1 MAQEIDITGLKKNF
15 NTTVVGASVTVISL
29 LAVRTEYSRQYYAKD
44 RVFEFN
50 NRPIEAVN
58 YLTFETPLV
67 VTNLTVR
74 PALSNTNTNNAILVT
89 GQSVLRAGTS
99 TQVNSVNT
107 ASLFVKGSNPI
118 WVPINGLSGGVAT
131 VSTFTAIA
139 GTPNIYGVTLLTTAS
154 WAFAIEQLPA
164 SQTSGLS
171 VNSIITVNT
180 SSGNTGNFGTNNTAY
195 VYAINPNQIIVVAT
209 SGTTAPVNGTI
220 DGITNTGQT
229 FYIAPTPDL
238 VGQLLVVG
246 GGGSGGNHNTTNSN
260 GGGGGGGLLYASSL
274 TLTGSYNVIVGAG
287 GIAIANSTNSIGN
300 RGGNSAFGI
309 YIAQG
314 GGGGAGSGAGSATS
328 GGSGGGAA
336 SNGGGSAGAATQ
348 TSIGVATGYGNPG
361 GSSAT
366 AQSGAGGG
374 GAGSAGISGTGG
386 SPGGNGGQGRAYDIS
401 GTWRWYAG
409 GGGGGGNSSEA
420 AGDGYAGGGRGAG
433 STAQYSYNNYPAQGT
448 VNSITTGSATPNAI
462 PGTGGGGGAGSYW
475 APNGGWSNG
484 SGAGG
489 SGIVIVRYPGGQ
501 KATGGTVT
509 SVGGDTIHTFTATGA
524 TVVFTVGATSTFPT
538 FRDPIPT
545 GWVFTVTNLIASG
558 YNVGDVISSVPRT
571 GRLGADNS
579 LIYLTDVN
587 TTSNAISG
595 ISFGTISPLVGMIN
609 AVYSTGESLANTL
622 VTNVST
628 SSPYT
633 FVVSGLKS
641 TSGLLA
647 GNPGSVITATN
658 ASGSFGAG
666 NTVVV
671 SAILGYTSLV
681 ASVTSGTSVPIAGV
695 ITNFTATGATVSI
708 PVSGQVAYTT
718 AGTYSWTAP
727 AGVTSVS
734 VVAVG
739 GGGGG
744 GYQWSSG
751 GGGGGGLGWKNNIS
765 VTPGQTYEVVVGAAG
780 PYQPNATSSAAAGGN
795 SYFISLATVSGYGG
809 GQGGPSATSSG
820 GGRGGGYVG
829 DGGGRGGDGAY
840 EGSWTRAGAGAG
852 GYSGNGADS
861 GNSTGTA
868 APTGSGAGAAGGYY
882 SSTYGVP
889 AGGGV
894 GIFGRGA
901 DGVARGNYYGGGGGS
916 GGANGRGGE
925 GSGESGYYNIN
936 GGDYGGGG
944 GGSGTSYG
952 GGPGGK
958 GAVRIIWGA
967 GRSFPNTLTADQGN
981 TIVLPTFTVPS
992 KNDRI
997 GGSSAV
1003 YPSSRIESIPLVLQQ
1018 NNVPKILPVVITD
1031 PRRLV
1036 LQRQVISKTG
1046 SEFSLRNNNTPV
1058 TISLAVPGRTF
1069 STGTLSY
1076 IMPLTTNPGGVGFI
1090 GTVTQLPS
1098 QPNIYGVAVSNS
1110 SSWAFA
1116 IENLSSTQTS
1126 SLTYGRVVTANTT
1139 SNSTG
1144 NFGTN
1149 NTTWVYSVSA
1159 GLVVLIATGGSTAP
1173 VNGTIDRIT
1182 ITGQTYIPPLNTN
1195 VDLLLVG
1202 GGGSGASHNTTN
1214 ANGGGGAGGLLYGSN
1229 ISISTG
1235 SHAVVI
1241 GQGGAAIYYA
1251 SNSSGNKGT
1260 SSTFGT
1266 TFIAHGGGGGIG
1278 SGASY
1283 NAAVNNGGSGGG
1295 IAYYQSGP
1303 GLPTQINYGGAIGYG
1318 NPGGSSAITWTG
1330 GGGGGAGGAGQPGSN
1345 GSTGGNG
1352 GAGLAFDIS
1361 GTWKWYAGGGGGG
1374 GNSSERGGDGFAGGG
1389 RGHGGTTYYGYSSYP
1404 NEINA
1409 TTTGSGTVNAVPNT
1423 GGGGGASS
1431 YWANNI
1437 GQYYSGTG
1445 GSGIAI
1451 VRYPGELSG
1460 TGGTITSANGYTI
1473 HTFTS
1478 DGTFVFNGYRG
1489 VVLPTFRA
1497 PVQSPWTFA
1506 ITGTS
1511 IAGFT
1516 TGSIISSTPRSGTF
1530 GSNNQVYVTSVNT
1543 VTNSINC
1550 FAWAK
1555 GPFSLPPSSG
1565 LINAIYLTGE
1575 IASDNPVI
1583 SGITSAGGSAWTFT
1597 ISNIRGTLLYSTGTI
1612 FTATSITGSLG
1623 TGSTVAVSSIDSFTQ
1638 IKAYATG
1645 GTTPVAGS
1653 IGTPVLSQSTLAL
1666 PQSGDIAYVT
1676 TGTYSWTAPAGI
1688 TSVSVVAVGG
1698 GGGGGYQWSSGGG
1711 GGGGLGWKNNISVTP
1726 GQSYTVVVG
1735 QGGQSTPNANNNSSN
1750 LGGNSYFISLATVAG
1765 YGGGRGGPNS
1775 NAASGGYG
1783 GGWTGDGGGRGGD
1796 GAWDGSWNYGGAG
1809 AGGYAG
1815 NGASSYGGS
1824 STGNAAPS
1832 GGGGGTGGWYS
1843 STYGVP
1849 AGGGVGIYGQGASGG
1864 SVGNQYYGGLGGSG
1878 GQQGRGGESSGQSG
1892 YQTINGGAF
1901 GGGGGGSGTSYGGGW
1916 GGGGAVRIIWGSG
1929 RAFPATNA
1937 GTLTSVVA
1945 VVESVVVTP
1954 DDNIGGDSNF
1964 REVLMSVSSTPIPRQ
1979 NTTPA
1984 QVLVN
1989 VDSSIRSTIKNFVHV
2004 PADTTNSNDYE
2015 MAPSTTVVEN
2025 PGLYGTYITGVIL
2038 ATTGTWVF
2046 TVANLSSGTVSS
2058 LSVGNIITAN
2068 TNTSSTGNFGVGN
2081 VVYVFTITN
2090 STSIVAVAKDV
2101 TSPTAGS
2108 ITGVTATGGST
2119 STVQVD
2125 IPVPPSGFALISGTT
2140 YDATSVGAITSID
2153 VLTTITGYSSLPT
2166 TGSLK
2171 YILAK
2176 SGGNVTVSAAYVKD
2190 GSIIS
2195 QSMFTLAGVSPGY
2208 TGGISTLLFYGN
2220 DDHDT
2225 LFMDGDG
2232 TGILSRSNVNEFT
2245 SSWDKFRASGSIIEG
2260 AGSIDSVAFHPP
2272 SSLIGTGAATVVS
2285 FPATTSTVWINLA
2298 SQQYRVNG
2306 FASGTFAGAE
2316 QSVIG
2321 TGAPTNSLWTMS
2333 DGINQ
2338 FMIGRW
2344 GSASA
2349 RLFTANLS
2357 SGVLTSTAVS
2367 LAAAPTQANGTEQD
2381 AVGTQLFSIDGLT
2394 SFHNGGTFYYGGS
2407 GGWKSGINPVG
2418 TGGKSSFAAGNS
2430 TQSDMDIFGSID
2442 SSGYVWFAD
2451 WGHDDGGLFGQG
2463 NDDRLAVRPTNISRV
2478 SIAGGGG
2485 APSGG
2490 SGSTV
2495 PYVYPGVTTRQLFYN
2510 QAVSVAVVAVSS
2522 ATSYF
2527 KNRNFTARLQ
2537 SPSSL
2542 PNNLGIISNITPTG
2556 ASGPWTFALTNMR
2569 TTAEFSTGTVITAT
2583 PITGSFGLNNTV
2595 RVLSITSSTEMV
2607 CLARSG
2613 DIAPSTG
2620 TVAYIQPTGAIDN
2633 GPVISAV
2640 ALAGA
2645 GTWTFVVSNL
2655 TSTIMMQPGSVI
2667 VATTASG
2674 SLGSFGTGTTAFVNS
2689 IVNISQITATAF
2701 GGTSPVAGVINN
2713 VSTSGAIISTSGPA
2727 AGVYQVAFNGSN
2739 YWTADANSAFD
2750 FGTGDFTIECW
2761 VYPITNGQNYPT
2773 FLASVTGWSAGASG
2787 HRYNNVGYANKF
2799 WFGLNGSGGVSGGDP
2814 FMASTNTF
2822 TSQSWYHYAITRS
2835 GNTFRMFI
2843 NGALENTQ
2851 TFTGSY
2857 NAGLGGLRSGWST
2870 WDGGQGYFTGNI
2882 SNLRMIKGTA
2892 LYTSAFTTPTAEV
2905 GNIANTV
2912 LITCRS
2918 STFINLS
2925 TNAVTITPSNSPVIS
2940 VGSLSLSPP
2949 SLLGSADY
2957 SIVRNTPSVG
2967 RQDSWDNIV
2976 ANVMVDTLNRP
2987 TNYFGNETTEPTI
3000 VVVTNSTGSL
3010 RNIVT
3015 PSFDLGF
3022 NTGRIVN
3029 LNTVSSGAW
3038 TFDIDRMTSTSQF
3051 TTGSIITAWSG
3062 QGSFGSDSNVVTVSA
3077 INSSTS
3083 LLCRATGPVAPS
3095 TGTIFA
3101 VAPSGAVIIPPQIT
3115 AVNPY
3120 STDYSVITAEQN
3132 TYRTSF
3138 NGSSDYYT
3146 LSSSAFA
3153 FGTNNFTVEAW
3164 IWLNALPTSDA
3175 WPTSYSSHMVIA
3187 TVGSPNQGDGIG
3199 FIVGQTKLLIQNNDT
3214 QYASSIHGLT
3224 TSTWN
3229 HVAYVRS
3236 SDTFNFYVNGISKGS
3251 VAFSGTAGTGSSGY
3265 LGCET
3270 GQGAFFNGR
3279 ISNLRMVN
3287 GVTVYTGAFAPAGVL
3302 GKIQNTGTN
3311 IAAITGN
3318 QTTLL
3323 AFSAPNDV
3331 DLSNNNHTL
3340 TKVNSPTIA
3349 GITLTGSTATIGAAN
3364 GWSFTLSN
3372 LPTTSTAL
3380 LSNGSVILANT
3391 SLPAV
3396 GTFGSGNTVYVN
3408 TITNGTQVSCIALG
3422 GTAAPAVGRIDS
3434 ISTSGA
3440 IVTTTNI
3447 LFSSAV
3453 SGGSFTITNNS
3464 TVLTS
3469 NKSSVLFPIPQ
3480 SSGGVYFEFTPITGS
3495 GTGWYVGVQRAPG
3508 RVGPYEAGV
3517 GATGNL
3523 GTGTVFYPA
3532 NGVVSSALINLA
3544 TTSTVSWNGSTAVEI
3559 PGTGQL
3565 YFGVYN
3571 SNPDTPGSGTINWGT
3586 SSFATVIQPVPIA
3599 DVSTTGTSLGL
3610 VTYSVTG
3617 GSLPPGAYLDTSSGI
3632 IYWYKQNLS
3641 ATSTTTNITVT
3652 ASAAGSSETVTKTF
3666 SLVITAASGG
3676 SLYAFTLATFT
3687 PGSQSGPSGPSLA
3700 TAQAGLTITGDQTW
3714 KNNTAYFDVVNG
3726 IQIWTVPTSGT
3737 YRITAAGARG
3747 GQSNGYGPAGGY
3759 GTSMRG
3765 DFALAGGQKIKIL
3778 VGQAGESNY
3787 YDGGGGGG
3795 SFVTQFDN
3803 TPLIIAGGGGGGSAS
3818 GFNGTGG
3825 KNANIGTSGWST
3837 GWASGG
3843 TNGSGGGNYSTAG
3856 SGGGLLSNG
3865 GGSWGGAGF
3874 VNGGVGGG
3882 NQARGGFGG
3891 GGGGGGTNGAGGG
3904 GGYSGGG
3911 ASPWSY
3917 DAAGGGS
3924 YNLGTNQSNIAGG
3937 GPGGNGSVIIERI

>member
-15 NTTVVGASVTVISL
+15 NTTVVGASVTVIAL
-29 LAVRTEYSRQYYAKD
+29 LAVRTEYSRQYYTKD

-50 NRPIEAVN
+50 NRPAEAVN

-74 PALSNTNTNNAILVT
+74 PALTNTNTNNAILVT
-89 GQSVLRAGTS
+89 GQTVLRAGTS

-139 GTPNIYGVTLLTTAS
+139 GTPNIYGVTLLSTAT
-154 WAFAIEQLPA
+154 WAFAIEQL
-164 SQTSGLS
+164 SSTQTSGLS

-180 SSGNTGNFGTNNTAY
+180 SSGNTGNFGTDNTAY
-195 VYAINPNQIIVVAT
+195 VYQINPNQIIVVAT

-229 FYIAPTPDL
+229 FYIAPIPDL

-246 GGGSGGNHNTTNSN
+246 GGGSGGNHNTTNGN
-260 GGGGGGGLLYASSL
+260 GGGGAGGLLYASSL
-274 TLTGSYNVIVGAG
+274 TLTGSFNVIVGAG
-287 GIAIANSTNSIGN
+287 GVAIANSTNSVGN
-300 RGGNSAFGI
+300 RGGNSAFGT

-314 GGGGAGSGAGSATS
+314 GGGGGGTGAGSGTS

-336 SNGGGSAGAATQ
+336 TYQGGGSATQ
-348 TSIGVATGYGNPG
+348 TSIGVATGYGNAG
-361 GSSAT
+361 GSSGAT
-366 AQSGAGGG
+366 WSGAGGG
-374 GAGSAGISGTGG
+374 GAGSAGLSGTGG
-386 SPGGNGGQGRAYDIS
+386 SPGSDGGRGLAFDIS
-401 GTWRWYAG
+401 GTWKWYAG
-409 GGGGGGNSSEA
+409 GGGGGGNSSER
-420 AGDGYAGGGRGAG
+420 AGDGYAGGGRGYG
-433 STAQYSYNNYPAQGT
+433 STTQYGYSTYNAE
-448 VNSITTGSATPNAI
+448 VNSVTTGSGTPNAI

-475 APNGGWSNG
+475 APNGGWNSG
-484 SGAGG
+484 SGSGG
-489 SGIVIVRYPGGQ
+489 SGIVIVRYPGGP
-501 KATGGTVT
+501 KATGGTIT
-509 SVGGDTIHTFTATGA
+509 SVGGNTIHTFTATGA

-538 FRDPIPT
+538 FRDPTPT
-545 GWVFTVTNLIASG
+545 GWVFTVTSLVASG
-558 YNVGDVISSVPRT
+558 YNIDDVISFVPRT

-579 LIYLTDVN
+579 LIYLTGVN
-587 TTSNAISG
+587 TTSNTISG
-595 ISFGTISPLVGMIN
+595 ISFGTISPLVGTIN

-622 VTNVST
+622 VSNVST

-681 ASVTSGTSVPIAGV
+681 ASVTSGTSVPIAGI

-708 PVSGQVAYTT
+708 PVSGQLAYTT

-861 GNSTGTA
+861 GSSVGNA
-868 APTGSGAGAAGGYY
+868 APTGSGAGASGGYY

-894 GIFGRGA
+894 GILGRGA
-901 DGVARGNYYGGGGGS
+901 DGAARGNYYGGGGGS

-925 GSGESGYYNIN
+925 GSGESGYYNIY

-967 GRSFPNTLTADQGN
+967 GRSFPTTLTADQGN

-997 GGSSAV
+997 GGSSFV
-1003 YPSSRIESIPLVLQQ
+1003 YPSSRIQSIPLVLQQ

-1058 TISLAVPGRTF
+1058 TISLAVPGQTF
-1069 STGTLSY
+1069 STGTLSF
-1076 IMPLTTNPGGVGFI
+1076 IMPLTTNPGGVGFV

-1159 GLVVLIATGGSTAP
+1159 GFVVFIATGGSTAP

-1202 GGGSGASHNTTN
+1202 GGGSGSSHNTTN

-1241 GQGGAAIYYA
+1241 GQGGSAIYYS

-1295 IAYYQSGP
+1295 NAYYQSGP
-1303 GLPTQINYGGAIGYG
+1303 GLATQISYGGATGYG
-1318 NPGGSSAITWTG
+1318 NPGGSTTYTWTG
-1330 GGGGGAGGAGQPGSN
+1330 AGGGGAGGAGIGGGGGS
-1345 GSTGGNG
+1345 SPAGNG

-1374 GNSSERGGDGFAGGG
+1374 GNSSERAGDGFAGGG

-1516 TGSIISSTPRSGTF
+1516 TGSIISSTPRAGTF

-1555 GPFSLPPSSG
+1555 GPFSSSPSSG
-1565 LINAIYLTGE
+1565 LINAIYSTGE

-1653 IGTPVLSQSTLAL
+1653 IGNPVLSQSTLAL
-1666 PQSGDIAYVT
+1666 PQSGDVAYVT
-1676 TGTYSWTAPAGI
+1676 TGTYSWTAPAGV

-1698 GGGGGYQWSSGGG
+1698 GGGGGYTWSSGGG

-1735 QGGQSTPNANNNSSN
+1735 QGGQSTSNANNNSSN

-1765 YGGGRGGPNS
+1765 YGGGRGGPSS

-1815 NGASSYGGS
+1815 NGANTYGGS
-1824 STGNAAPS
+1824 SSGNNAPA
-1832 GGGGGTGGWYS
+1832 GGGGAGGGWYS

-1849 AGGGVGIYGQGASGG
+1849 AGGGVGIYGQGASGVARG
-1864 SVGNQYYGGLGGSG
+1864 QYYGGGGGSN
-1878 GQQGRGGESSGQSG
+1878 GQNGRGGEGSGESG

-1937 GTLTSVVA
+1937 GTLTSVVS
-1945 VVESVVVTP
+1945 VVESIVVTQ

-1964 REVLMSVSSTPIPRQ
+1964 REVLMSVSSTPVPRQ

-2015 MAPSTTVVEN
+2015 MAPSTTIVEN
-2025 PGLYGTYITGVIL
+2025 PVLYGTYITGVIL
-2038 ATTGTWVF
+2038 ATTGTWAF

-2125 IPVPPSGFALISGTT
+2125 IPVPPGGFALISGTT
-2140 YDATSVGAITSID
+2140 YDATSLGAITSID
-2153 VLTTITGYSSLPT
+2153 ELTTVTGYSSLPT

-2190 GSIIS
+2190 GTSTIS
-2195 QSMFTLAGVSPGY
+2195 QSMFTAGGVSLGY
-2208 TGGISTLLFYGN
+2208 SAGINTIYNYGN

-2225 LFMDGDG
+2225 LFMDGNG
-2232 TGILSRSNVNEFT
+2232 FGILAKSNVNTFS
-2245 SSWDKFRASGSIIEG
+2245 SSWDKFRGASNILEG
-2260 AGSIDSVAFHPP
+2260 AGSIDSVALYPP
-2272 SSLIGTGAATVVS
+2272 SSLIGSSAATVVS

-2306 FASGTFAGAE
+2306 FTVGTFTGAE

-2333 DGINQ
+2333 DGVNQ

-2344 GSASA
+2344 SSASA

-2357 SGVLTSTAVS
+2357 SGVLTSTAVT
-2367 LAAAPTQANGTEQD
+2367 LAAAPTQANGTEED

-2418 TGGKSSFAAGNS
+2418 TGGKSSFSAGNS
-2430 TQSDMDIFGSID
+2430 TQSDMDLFGSID

-2463 NDDRLAVRPTNISRV
+2463 NDNVLGVRPTNISQV
-2478 SIAGGGG
+2478 SITGSG
-2485 APSGG
+2485 AVVGG

-2495 PYVYPGVTTRQLFYN
+2495 PYVYPGTVTRQLFYN
-2510 QAVSVAVVAVSS
+2510 QSAFVAVVAVSS

-2556 ASGPWTFALTNMR
+2556 APGPWTFALTNMR

-2674 SLGSFGTGTTAFVNS
+2674 SLASFGTGTTAFVNS
-2689 IVNISQITATAF
+2689 IINISQITAVAF
-2701 GGTSPVAGVINN
+2701 GGTSPVVGVINN
-2713 VSTSGAIISTSGPA
+2713 VSTSGAIISTS
-2727 AGVYQVAFNGSN
+2727 AGTPTGAYQVAFNGTNQYLTTPSTAN
-2739 YWTADANSAFD
+2739 YNLSSGDWTV
-2750 FGTGDFTIECW
+2750 ECW
-2761 VYPITNGQNYPT
+2761 VYVTSNGNNIILTSGTGGSATWNYWQINSDRSLSWQTNPAGNWNWVNNYASAAGVITLNTWTHIAAVRYGSNFSMYVNGV
-2773 FLASVTGWSAGASG
+2773 SVYSTNSFSGAGQSG
-2787 HRYNNVGYANKF
+2787 TLFIGTYYANYNN
-2799 WFGLNGSGGVSGGDP
+2799 D
-2814 FMASTNTF
+2814 
-2822 TSQSWYHYAITRS
+2822 
-2835 GNTFRMFI
+2835 
-2843 NGALENTQ
+2843 
-2851 TFTGSY
+2851 GSY
-2857 NAGLGGLRSGWST
+2857 FR
-2870 WDGGQGYFTGNI
+2870 GNI
-2882 SNLRMIKGTA
+2882 SNFRIVRGTA
-2892 LYTSAFTTPTAEV
+2892 VYISAFTTPTSSLTA
-2905 GNIANTV
+2905 ITNTV
-2912 LITCRS
+2912 LLICKS
-2918 STFINLS
+2918 ATFIDLS
-2925 TNAVTITPSNSPVIS
+2925 TNAVTITPVNSPVIS
-2940 VGSLSLSPP
+2940 VSTLLLSGSLS
-2949 SLLGSADY
+2949 LGSADY
-2957 SIVRNTPSVG
+2957 SIVRNAPDTG
-2967 RQDSWDNIV
+2967 RQDNWDNIV
-2976 ANVMVDTLNRP
+2976 ANVMVNTLNRP
-2987 TNYFGNETTEPTI
+2987 INYFGNETTEPTI

-3083 LLCRATGPVAPS
+3083 LLCRATGLVAPS

-3101 VAPSGAVIIPPQIT
+3101 VAPSGAAILPPQIA
-3115 AVNPY
+3115 AVNLY
-3120 STDYSVITAEQN
+3120 STDYSIITAEQN

-3146 LSSSAFA
+3146 LSSNAFA
-3153 FGTNNFTVEAW
+3153 FGTNNFTAEAW

-3187 TVGSPNQGDGIG
+3187 TVGSPSVGDGIG

-3214 QYASSIHGLT
+3214 QYASGIHGLT

-3251 VAFSGTAGTGSSGY
+3251 VAFSGTVGTGSSGY

-3287 GVTVYTGAFAPAGVL
+3287 GVAVYTGAFAPAGVL

-3323 AFSAPNDV
+3323 AFAAPNDV

-3586 SSFATVIQPVPIA
+3586 SSFATVIQPVPLA

-3676 SLYAFTLATFT
+3676 TLYAFTLATFT
-3687 PGSQSGPSGPSLA
+3687 PGSQTGPSGPSLA

-3714 KNNTAYFDVVNG
+3714 KNNTAFFDVVNG
-3726 IQIWTVPTSGT
+3726 IQIWTVPASGT
-3737 YRITAAGARG
+3737 YRITANGARG
-3747 GQSNGYGPAGGY
+3747 GQSYNWGPQGGL
-3759 GTSMRG
+3759 GASMRG
-3765 DFALAGGQKIKIL
+3765 DFVLVSGEKIKIL
-3778 VGQAGESNY
+3778 VGQQGDGNT

-3803 TPLIIAGGGGGGSAS
+3803 TPLIIGSGGGGGAPSGFSGSGGMAGRTTTGASGTSWGSAGSNGSGGGSNGTAGGGGGLTGNGAGSWAGAS
-3818 GFNGTGG
+3818 F
-3825 KNANIGTSGWST
+3825 
-3837 GWASGG
+3837 
-3843 TNGSGGGNYSTAG
+3843 TNGGA
-3856 SGGGLLSNG
+3856 G
-3865 GGSWGGAGF
+3865 GGS
-3874 VNGGVGGG
+3874 
-3882 NQARGGFGG
+3882 QARGGFGG

-3911 ASPWSY
+3911 GSVWSY
-3917 DAAGGGS
+3917 EGAGGGS
-3924 YNLGTNQSNIAGG
+3924 YNLGTNQVNTVGG
-3937 GPGGNGSVIIERI
+3937 APSSIGSVIIERI